1 MSAQATN
8 GSLKSKK
15 KKHKSGVWLT
25 EAQAALSWGVILALL
40 AVLGAVYLYQA
51 SRTAGAGRRVQ
62 SLQSEIEDVKREN
75 AALARDI
82 AEAQSWE
89 LLLARATTL
98 GFVRPQTEA
107 TEYVVVP
114 IYPTTEVPSAKTSPR
129 AEPIETI
136 NEALWRVFRSSIG
149 DFIQGESR

>member
-1 MSAQATN
+1 LN
-8 GSLKSKK
+8 SKK

-62 SLQSEIEDVKREN
+62 SLQSEIDDVKRVN
-75 AALARDI
+75 AALERDI
-82 AEAQSWE
+82 AEAQSLE
-89 LLLARATTL
+89 RLQAEAITQ
-98 GFVRPQTEA
+98 GFVRPPSEEIEYIVVLLNKVTE
-107 TEYVVVP
+107 VP
-114 IYPTTEVPSAKTSPR
+114 FEAEVPSAEPSR
-129 AEPIETI
+129 MVGLGPIETI
-136 NEALWRVFRSSIG
+136 NEALWLLFRSSIG